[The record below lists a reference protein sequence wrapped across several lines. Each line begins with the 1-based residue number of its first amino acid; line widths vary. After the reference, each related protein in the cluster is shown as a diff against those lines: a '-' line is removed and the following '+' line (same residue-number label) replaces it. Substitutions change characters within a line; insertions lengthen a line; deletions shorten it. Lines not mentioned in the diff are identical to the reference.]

1 MSRLTPPTSA
11 SRPLLADL
19 VATLEAMR
27 EAGWVTTAPRPTP
40 LEAASPTW
48 PHIPAAQLPGGRR

>member
-1 MSRLTPPTSA
+1 MSHRTPPTPA
-11 SRPLLADL
+11 PRPPLADL

-27 EAGWVTTAPRPTP
+27 EAGWVTTAPGPTP
-40 LEAASPTW
+40 LEATSPTG